1 MEYFYSEQKQRL
13 KFLNEDLV
21 YFEDFLCQMNDA
33 FLKDEHIVYNLDE
46 LLASPEN
53 TSLYF
58 NFLSNLEKLLAYE
71 RKDAFASHA
80 EKRDYP
86 DYTEWDIFAMYEYKR
101 LSAEEDDNENVRLE
115 AHRPILL

>member
-1 MEYFYSEQKQRL
+1 
-13 KFLNEDLV
+13 
-21 YFEDFLCQMNDA
+21 MNDA
-33 FLKDEHIVYNLDE
+33 FLKDENIVYSLDE

-53 TSLYF
+53 ASLFF

-101 LSAEEDDNENVRLE
+101 LSAEEDDNENVRFRTLKSLFS
-115 AHRPILL
+115 PIQG